1 MPAENENTP
10 QSFLDPSSFSFGDKE
25 LEEARGLLE
34 RALAEDRVDD
44 DRTTATLFGDGE
56 AARLQVR
63 GAFAARRPGTLCG
76 LPVLQE
82 LFQRHAPQSEL
93 RVVARDG
100 DRLQAG
106 EIFLE
111 VRALAADLLRLERTA
126 LNFLGRLSG
135 IATEAARWVA
145 EIQGAVGM
153 DGAVG
158 EIYDTRKTAPGWR
171 YLEKYA
177 VRVGGARNHRFDLHD
192 AILVKDNHIALLRQ
206 AGLWDLDACVT
217 RFRQECPGV
226 FLQIEVDTRDDFL
239 AALSAGVDA
248 ILLDNFGVEDIAW
261 AVSRRD
267 DWARDNQPR
276 DGGRQVAE
284 GGAAAGRREEI
295 TRPQLEASGGLC
307 LESVRRIAE
316 TGVERISVG
325 RLTHSAPELDIGLD
339 IVGLE
344 EDTDDQL

>member
-10 QSFLDPSSFSFGDKE
+10 QSSLDRSSFSFGDKE
-25 LEEARGLLE
+25 LEEVRGLLE

-44 DRTTATLFGDGE
+44 DCTTATLFGDGE

-82 LFQRHAPQSEL
+82 LFHTHAPRSQL
-93 RVVARDG
+93 RVFSRDG

-145 EIQGAVGM
+145 EIQ
-153 DGAVG
+153 GAVG

-239 AALSAGVDA
+239 AVLSAGVDA

-267 DWARDNQPR
+267 DWECDNR
-276 DGGRQVAE
+276 LRVGECQVAE
-284 GGAAAGRREEI
+284 GEAAAARQEEI
-295 TRPQLEASGGLC
+295 TRPLLEASGGLC
-307 LESVRRIAE
+307 LETVRRVAE

-344 EDTDDQL
+344 EDTDEQL